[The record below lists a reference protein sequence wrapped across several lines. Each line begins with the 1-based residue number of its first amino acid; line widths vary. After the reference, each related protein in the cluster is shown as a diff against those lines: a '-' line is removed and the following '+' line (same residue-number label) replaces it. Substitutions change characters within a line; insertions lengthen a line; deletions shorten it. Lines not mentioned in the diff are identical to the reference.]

1 MGLIP
6 NGEPFLMHG
15 LISRAVARL
24 AILLVVLCAVPA
36 QAQVTI
42 FSPFNIADAMDKD
55 VRKLADI
62 PYADGKRMKLD
73 VYQPAEL
80 SGPAPV
86 VMFIYG
92 GAWRAGDKFE
102 YEFAGR
108 AFAAAGYVTVIA
120 DYRLYPEVKY
130 PDFLEDNARAI
141 KWIEDNIAEF
151 GGDTSRFFLAGHSA
165 GAYNAMML
173 ALDRS
178 FVREFGVTMPVLAV
192 AGISGPYNFYPF
204 EYGEVRETFGDAAN
218 PEGTQPINL
227 VTADTPPIM
236 LLSGTGD
243 PIVRIQNSTALAEKL
258 RAQGIWVTEKY
269 YEGFGHLEP
278 VVALGAMMRFR
289 MPVLKDITDFF
300 QTFGAFPSGMPR
312 SFFIPEPP
320 ADSMTAVIEEM
331 DGILAPISNGGSR
344 NE

>member
-1 MGLIP
+1 MP
-6 NGEPFLMHG
+6 G

-24 AILLVVLCAVPA
+24 AILCVVLCAVPT

-130 PDFLEDNARAI
+130 PGFLEDNARAVR
-141 KWIEDNIAEF
+141 WIEDNIAEF
-151 GGDTSRFFLAGHSA
+151 GGDTSRFFLVGHSA

-178 FVREFGVTMPVLAV
+178 FVREFGATMPVLAV

-204 EYGEVRETFGDAAN
+204 EYGEVRETFGAAAN

-227 VTADTPPIM
+227 VTADTPPIL
-236 LLSGTGD
+236 LLSGTSD
-243 PIVRIQNSTALAEKL
+243 PIVRVQNSTALAEKL

-269 YEGFGHLEP
+269 YEGSGHLEP
-278 VVALGAMMRFR
+278 VIALGAMMRSR
-289 MPVLKDITDFF
+289 VPVLKDITEFF
-300 QTFGAFPSGMPR
+300 QTFGAFPSGTPR
-312 SFFIPEPP
+312 PFFTPEAP
-320 ADSMTAVIEEM
+320 ADSMTAVISEM
-331 DGILAPISNGGSR
+331 ETILDPISNGGRR